1 MTCADTTM
9 LRSVMQHATAHYIAT
24 ALFAITLV
32 VARGLRILWRRRPRR
47 GGYRKRRPRR
57 RGGPGAGAAPA
68 PEGLLPT
75 SVRPIPGT
83 GHREPRMGIRVAA
96 TAGPNCSRGSVITVL
111 LSEPRYI
118 VPDTRFARR

>member
-57 RGGPGAGAAPA
+57 RRASCPSLYGRFLALAAG
-68 PEGLLPT
+68 
-75 SVRPIPGT
+75 SQ
-83 GHREPRMGIRVAA
+83 RMGIRVAA
-96 TAGPNCSRGSVITVL
+96 TAGPNCSRWSVISVL
-111 LSEPRYI
+111 LFELWGV
-118 VPDTRFARR
+118 VPVTRFARH